1 VSESEEMYLIT
12 IAGLSEQ
19 EPNAPVP
26 LSQVAAELSVQAVSA
41 NQMIRKLAD
50 ANLVRYEP
58 YKGVELT
65 ETGREWAL
73 RVLRHRRLWEVFL
86 VEKLHLS
93 LEEADALACRMEH
106 ITPCEVAQR
115 LSKYLGDPVVSPQ
128 GKPIPASGVTTLVT
142 MQSLA
147 SLSVGQTSQIVYLD
161 MNPPAH
167 SFFESEGLRPGVI
180 LTVEA
185 IGSSGGML
193 LRANGHTIHVDPTL
207 AQKVFVK
214 VSNPSTRGRT
224 RSPLRTS
231 L

>member
-1 VSESEEMYLIT
+1 MSESEEMYLIT
-12 IAGLSEQ
+12 VVGLSEQ
-19 EPNAPVP
+19 EPDAPVP
-26 LSQVAAELSVQAVSA
+26 ISRLAAELSVQTVSA

-50 ANLVRYEP
+50 ASLVHYEP

-73 RVLRHRRLWEVFL
+73 HVLRHRRLWEVFL

-128 GKPIPASGVTTLVT
+128 GKPIPSSVVTTFVT
-142 MQSLA
+142 TQSLA
-147 SLSVGQTSQIVYLD
+147 GLSVGQTGQIIYLD
-161 MNPPAH
+161 MNAPAH

-185 IGSSGGML
+185 VGSSGGML
-193 LRANGHTIHVDPTL
+193 LRTNGHTIHVDPTL

-214 VSNPSTRGRT
+214 LSNPST
-224 RSPLRTS
+224 SLRTS